1 MDIWEKLQRKEP
13 LEPEERKAVC
23 NGLLTT
29 EERME
34 SLILK
39 YFRDEDFQEV
49 YRRRIGK
56 GLIGGKACGVLL
68 ARKLIA
74 ERLPE
79 YVPKLLDHHSYFI
92 GSDVFYRYLLEN
104 DCLELRERHR
114 REKERFRE
122 AGLLKERLRNGH
134 FSKDFEDAL
143 KQMLLYYKDRPVIV
157 RSSSF
162 LEDGFG
168 KAFSGKYESVF
179 CMNMGSQEERLE
191 ELKEAIRRVYASTMN
206 ESALEYRK
214 KWNLLDADEQMAL
227 LIQQV
232 EGERQGEY
240 YFPIASGM
248 GCSYNP
254 YKWMEHMNPDAGMM
268 RLVAGLGTRAVE
280 RTPGDYPRLVC
291 LDHARANIH
300 TSIAERHKY
309 SQRQADVLS
318 LSQGGVQTEMVDRL
332 IPLLSEEQKKL
343 VLSRDSEAE
352 SMLYQRGMFK
362 RVYFSDCGG
371 LVNHT
376 EFMEMMKR
384 ILKMLEKEYERPVD
398 IEFALRMDE
407 KMQVRVNL
415 FQCRPLQTGVS
426 EQIRIPAG
434 VDDAFLFDLRCT
446 SMKRS
451 KKERV
456 DVIVWVDPRNYYEC
470 PYAKKAEVGRVI
482 GCINQYYEGQDKKLM
497 LLVPGRVGT
506 SSPELG
512 VPVSYA
518 DISRF
523 AAICEVAYSEA
534 GYRPDLSYGS
544 HMFQDLVEADVY
556 YGAINENSKTRLYQP
571 KLLKPLPEIFSKV
584 CVAYPEQGEIV
595 KVYDLSEMDAQLL
608 LDAKEGRAV
617 CWLKQK
623 DH

>member
-13 LEPEERKAVC
+13 LSPEERKSVC
-23 NGLLTT
+23 NGLLTA

-34 SLILK
+34 ALILK
-39 YFRDEDFQEV
+39 YFTDEDFRTVWQ
-49 YRRRIGK
+49 RRIGT
-56 GLIGGKACGVLL
+56 GRIGGKACGLLL

-74 ERLPE
+74 EKLPE
-79 YVPKLLDHHSYFI
+79 YVPRLLDHHSYFI
-92 GSDVFYRYLLEN
+92 GSDVFYQYLLEN
-104 DCLELRERHR
+104 DCLDLREQHR
-114 REKERFRE
+114 REKEKFRE
-122 AGLLKERLRNGH
+122 AELLKERLRNGR
-134 FSKDFEDAL
+134 FSEELEDAL
-143 KQMLLYYKDRPVIV
+143 KQMLFYYEDRPVIV

-179 CMNMGSQEERLE
+179 CMNTGTPAERLE

-227 LIQQV
+227 LIQRV
-232 EGERQGEY
+232 EGEQQGDY
-240 YFPIASGM
+240 YFPVASGM

-254 YKWMEHMNPDAGMM
+254 YKWMEHMNPDAGML

-291 LDHARANIH
+291 LDHAQANIH

-309 SQRQADVLS
+309 SQRQVDVLS
-318 LSQGGVQTEMVDRL
+318 LSEGGVRTQMLDRL

-343 VLSRDSEAE
+343 VLSRDSDAE

-376 EFMEMMKR
+376 GFVGMMKR

-407 KMQVRVNL
+407 EMQVRVNL
-415 FQCRPLQTGVS
+415 FQCRPLQTGIS
-426 EQIRIPAG
+426 EQIRIPTG
-434 VDDAFLFDLRCT
+434 VEDAFLFDVRCT
-446 SMKRS
+446 SMRRS

-456 DVIVWVDPRNYYEC
+456 DIIVWVDPRNYYDC

-482 GCINQYYEGQDKKLM
+482 GSINQYYESQDKKLM

-571 KLLKPLPEIFSKV
+571 QLLKTLPEIFSEV
-584 CVAYPEQGEIV
+584 CGAYPEQGEIV
-595 KVYDLSEMDAQLL
+595 KVYDLSGMDAELL

-617 CWLKQK
+617 CWLK
-623 DH
+623 